1 MDPPFWKWV
10 MWAAKA
16 AKIGYKWKIGSGK
29 RVRLWLW
36 FGSCSLTIQ
45 YWDIYTIINEQGC
58 SVREA

>member
-1 MDPPFWKWV
+1 

-45 YWDIYTIINEQGC
+45 YWDIYAIINE
-58 SVREA
+58 